1 LASVVA
7 VSRRAAETSSTD
19 ASRWRRRAL
28 GVVAAAAL
36 PVVLGGCQLPTFYG
50 YRGSTKQGHDEFLL
64 WVGTTIA
71 AIVVGVLVAALIV
84 WSIVAYR
91 KKSDE
96 IPRQFQYHIPLEIT
110 YIIVPVIMVLI
121 LFGFTVFTENQVDA
135 VSPTPAVKIHV
146 TAFQWGWR
154 YQYPGNVT
162 VTGVTTEDP
171 DPIGYPGAQCAPS
184 VDCLG
189 PGLVIPAGQTTRI
202 TLNSQDVIHGFY
214 VPQFNFSRYAQPGI
228 TNVFDLTPFAAGVYR
243 AQCTQ
248 LCGLY
253 HSLMFFHVVALPP
266 HQFQAWLKS
275 QQSLARA
282 DATVTSSTSSSKA
295 AA

>member
-7 VSRRAAETSSTD
+7 VSPRAAEKSSTD

-28 GVVAAAAL
+28 GIIAAAAL

-64 WVGTTIA
+64 WVGTMIA
-71 AIVVGVLVAALIV
+71 AIVVGAFVSALIV
-84 WSIVAYR
+84 WCVVRYR
-91 KKSDE
+91 KKSE
-96 IPRQFQYHIPLEIT
+96 EMPRQFQYHIPLEIT
-110 YIIVPVIMVLI
+110 YIVIPVIMVLI

-135 VSPTPAVKIHV
+135 VSATPALKVHV
-146 TAFQWGWR
+146 TAFQWGWK
-154 YQYPGNVT
+154 YQYPGNVD

-171 DPIGYPGAQCAPS
+171 DPIGLNGGQCAPA

-189 PGLVIPAGQTTRI
+189 PGLVVPAGQTTRI

-214 VPQFNFSRYAQPGI
+214 VPEFNFSRYAQPGI
-228 TNVFDLTPFAAGVYR
+228 TNVFDLTVDHPGIYR

-266 HQFQAWLKS
+266 NQFRAWLSS
-275 QQSLARA
+275 QHKTAQAAS
-282 DATVTSSTSSSKA
+282 TVSTSNSTTKA

>member
-1 LASVVA
+1 
-7 VSRRAAETSSTD
+7 VSPRAAVTSSTG
-19 ASRWRRRAL
+19 ASPWRRRAL
-28 GVVAAAAL
+28 GIVAAAAL

-71 AIVVGVLVAALIV
+71 AIVVGVIVAALIV

-96 IPRQFQYHIPLEIT
+96 MPRQFQYHIPLEIT
-110 YIIVPVIMVLI
+110 YIVVPVIMVLI

-135 VSPTPAVKIHV
+135 VTPTPAVKVHV

-171 DPIGYPGAQCAPS
+171 DPIGYPGANCAPA

-189 PGLVIPAGQTTRI
+189 PGLVVPAGQTTRI

-214 VPQFNFSRYAQPGI
+214 VPEFNFSRYAQPGI
-228 TNVFDLTPFAAGVYR
+228 TNVFDLTVQHPGVYR

-266 HQFQAWLKS
+266 HQFQAWLSS
-275 QQSLARA
+275 QQNLAKA
-282 DATVTSSTSSSKA
+282 DATAATSSSTKA
-295 AA
+295 AAA

>member
-1 LASVVA
+1 
-7 VSRRAAETSSTD
+7 VSPRAAETSSTG

-28 GVVAAAAL
+28 GIVAAAAL

-71 AIVVGVLVAALIV
+71 AIVVGVIVAALIV

-96 IPRQFQYHIPLEIT
+96 MPRQFQYHIPLEIT
-110 YIIVPVIMVLI
+110 YIVVPVIMVLI

-135 VSPTPAVKIHV
+135 VTPTPAVKVHV

-171 DPIGYPGAQCAPS
+171 DPVGYPGPNCSPA

-189 PGLVIPAGQTTRI
+189 PGLVVPAGQTTRI

-214 VPQFNFSRYAQPGI
+214 VPEFNFSRYAQPGI
-228 TNVFDLTPFAAGVYR
+228 TNVFDLTVQHPGVYR

-266 HQFQAWLKS
+266 HQFQAWLSS
-275 QQSLARA
+275 QQNLAKA
-282 DATVTSSTSSSKA
+282 DATAATSSSTKA
-295 AA
+295 AAA